1 MKKTGSIVTGFYALP
16 ELDRDHIDT
25 IVNYPVQVVKLE
37 SPHLAFLYAENNRL
51 HMSTL
56 TSGDTDF
63 EDIKRFCML
72 SPQEERFFH
81 DFCASRDAVTVCE
94 VRAPEYN
101 LTRWQASSIS
111 PILVLPKEKPGLPNP
126 ADLGY
131 LEACYDDL
139 FFGMSRETGFY
150 SIRTVTEPTSL
161 SLASDLAVWEPTS
174 PGVIVADS
182 MGVLYRVTSREW
194 EVRNKLLED
203 LYEDLQE
210 GGLRR
215 LTYPRVDDHEE
226 YYRKRMEYQLAEKN
240 PDLWDSLSRG
250 DVPLWEVLNV
260 VDRTH
265 ITYRT
270 WKTVMQ

>member
-1 MKKTGSIVTGFYALP
+1 MKKASSIVTGFYALP
-16 ELDRDHIDT
+16 ELDHAHIGT
-25 IVNYPVQVVKLE
+25 IVNYPVQVVKLQ

-72 SPQEERFFH
+72 SPQEERFLH
-81 DFCASRDAVTVCE
+81 DFCASRGAVTVCE

-101 LTRWQASSIS
+101 LTRWQESSIS

-131 LEACYDDL
+131 LEACYDEL

-150 SIRTVTEPTSL
+150 STRTITEPTRL
-161 SLASDLAVWEPTS
+161 SLVLDLTVWEQQS
-174 PGVIVADS
+174 PGVIVVDS
-182 MGVLYRVTSREW
+182 MGVLYRVTSHEW

-210 GGLRR
+210 GRLRR
-215 LTYPRVDDHEE
+215 LTYPRLDDHEE
-226 YYRKRMEYQLAEKN
+226 YYRKRMEYQLTEKR
-240 PDLWDSLSRG
+240 PDLWGSIARG
-250 DVPLWEVLNV
+250 DKPLWAVFTA
-260 VDRTH
+260 VDSTH
-265 ITYRT
+265 INYRT
-270 WKTVMQ
+270 WQTVSQ